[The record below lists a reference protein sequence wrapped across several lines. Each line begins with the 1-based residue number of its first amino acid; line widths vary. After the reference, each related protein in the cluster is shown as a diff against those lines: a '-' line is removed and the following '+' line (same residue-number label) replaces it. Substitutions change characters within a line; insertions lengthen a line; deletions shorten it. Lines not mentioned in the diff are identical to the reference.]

1 MIRIFQ
7 NSIHS
12 AYRIRE
18 NSGAMPPAGIFLATA
33 PRSSDLR
40 GEIVERRYFLEVWW
54 LRFCSQCK
62 GPGLNP

>member
-18 NSGAMPPAGIFLATA
+18 NSEAMPPAGIFLAIA
-33 PRSSDLR
+33 PRSTDLR
-40 GEIVERRYFLEVWW
+40 GEIVEGGISLEV
-54 LRFCSQCK
+54 
-62 GPGLNP
+62 

>member
-18 NSGAMPPAGIFLATA
+18 NSEAMPPAGIFLATA
-33 PRSSDLR
+33 PRSTDLR
-40 GEIVERRYFLEVWW
+40 GEIVEGGTSLEV
-54 LRFCSQCK
+54 
-62 GPGLNP
+62 